1 MLRIFDVEAA
11 REGILKRKD
20 MDQTA
25 LPPAAAARL
34 KELFGREVSAAEAV
48 SEIIAEIRR
57 EGDPALARW
66 SAALDGKAPE
76 TVRVP
81 AAELQAALAC
91 LPAELRAALELSIER
106 VRKFYSHQPLSSWL
120 TQEMGGTLGQLIRP
134 IRRVGLY
141 IPAGSSPLPSS
152 VIMSAVPAQ
161 VAGVAE
167 IVLAAP
173 PDRKTGKIAPVIL
186 AAAAL
191 LGLEEVYQMGGAQAI
206 AALAYGTQTIARVD
220 KIFGP
225 GNLFVTLA
233 KKQVFGAVGIDGLAG
248 PTETVVVADDGARPA
263 WVAAD
268 LLAQAEHDPLASA
281 ILLTPS
287 RKLADAVSAEVEEQT
302 AALSRSEIVLSSL
315 AANGG
320 AVVTSSLEE
329 AIELANAYGP
339 EHLCLAVQ
347 DPWNWVEKV
356 TCAGGV
362 FLGEYSCE
370 VLGDY
375 AAGPSHVMPTSGTA
389 RFASPLNVWDFVKI
403 ISLIGLNREAA
414 GEAAR
419 AASIIARAEGL
430 DGHARAAEARL

>member
-1 MLRIFDVEAA
+1 MLRIFDVETA
-11 REGILKRKD
+11 RQGILKRKSID
-20 MDQTA
+20 ETV
-25 LPPAAAARL
+25 LNPAAASRL
-34 KELFGREVSAAEAV
+34 KEIFGREISAAEAV
-48 SEIIAEIRR
+48 AIILAEVRQ
-57 EGDPALARW
+57 EGDPALLRW
-66 SAALDGKAPE
+66 SAALDGKAPDPL
-76 TVRVP
+76 RVP
-81 AAELQAALAC
+81 TSDLQAALED
-91 LPAELRAALELSIER
+91 LPSELRAALELSIER
-106 VRKFYSHQPLSSWL
+106 VRAFHSRQPLTSWIN
-120 TQEMGGTLGQLIRP
+120 QEQGGTLGQLIRP

-152 VIMSAVPAQ
+152 VVMSAAPAM
-161 VAGVAE
+161 VAGVKE

-186 AAAAL
+186 ATAAL
-191 LGLEEVYQMGGAQAI
+191 LGLDEVYQMGGAQAI
-206 AALAYGTQTIARVD
+206 AALAYGTQSLARVD

-233 KKQVFGAVGIDGLAG
+233 KKQVFGLVGIDGLAG
-248 PTETVVVADDGARPA
+248 PTETVVVADKEARPA

-287 RKLADAVSAEVEEQT
+287 RKLANTVAAEVEEQT
-302 AALSRSEIVLSSL
+302 ASLSRAEIVLSSL

-320 AVVTSSLEE
+320 AVVTSTLAE
-329 AIELANAYGP
+329 AVELANEYGP
-339 EHLCLAVQ
+339 EHLCLAVK
-347 DPWNWVEKV
+347 DPWLWVEKV

-362 FLGEYSCE
+362 FLGEYSFE

-389 RFASPLNVWDFVKI
+389 RFASPLNVWDFVHI
-403 ISLIGLNREAA
+403 VSLIGLNE
-414 GEAAR
+414 GAAR
-419 AASIIARAEGL
+419 QIAQTASTIARAEGL